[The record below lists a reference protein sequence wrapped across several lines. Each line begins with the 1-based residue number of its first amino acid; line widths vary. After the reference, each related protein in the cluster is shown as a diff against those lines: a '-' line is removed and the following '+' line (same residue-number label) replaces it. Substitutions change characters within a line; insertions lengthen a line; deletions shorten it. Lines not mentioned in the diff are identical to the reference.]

1 MGMTEK
7 AVLITFC
14 LGMVMIY
21 FDWNTKRKQK
31 GGLTAADKK
40 SLFELFWLTLAACGV
55 VWLAIWGF
63 A

>member
-1 MGMTEK
+1 MGTTEK
-7 AVLITFC
+7 AALITFGI
-14 LGMVMIY
+14 GMLIIF

-40 SLFELFWLTLAACGV
+40 SLFGLFWLTLGACGLV
-55 VWLAIWGF
+55 AFAIWGF